1 MTGDPE
7 AGGLILVATPIG
19 NLGDLSPRAVTTL
32 AAADVV
38 ACEDTRRTGRLLQHA
53 GVDGARLLRVDAHT
67 EDRVAA
73 RIVTHLDEGR
83 TVAMV
88 TDAGT
93 PGISDPGERLVR
105 RVLDAGHRVSVIPGP
120 TAPVAALV
128 ASGLATNR
136 WCMEGFLP
144 RKGADRVARLAE
156 LGVEDR
162 TIVLFES
169 PRRLAATLGDLA
181 GALGEDR
188 SVAVAREL
196 TKLHEEV
203 FRGSISKAIEYFES
217 PRGEFVL
224 VVQGASEADLSR
236 TAEAPNLASIE
247 NELAR
252 LRESGAKAKEA
263 VASVAEYFGV
273 PKKEVYK
280 IWLQTAHR

>member
-1 MTGDPE
+1 MTGDPGE
-7 AGGLILVATPIG
+7 GGLILVATPIG
-19 NLGDLSPRAVTTL
+19 NLGDLSPRAATTL

-144 RKGADRVARLAE
+144 RKGSGRVARLAE
-156 LGVEDR
+156 LGVEER
-162 TIVLFES
+162 TIVLLES

-181 GALGEDR
+181 GALGGDR

-196 TKLHEEV
+196 TKLHEETR
-203 FRGSISKAIEYFES
+203 RGTLAGAVDHYVEAPK
-217 PRGEFVL
+217 GEVVIVVAGAPPADEPDDQRVL
-224 VVQGASEADLSR
+224 AVVTEARSGGASTRDAAD
-236 TAEAPNLASIE
+236 
-247 NELAR
+247 
-252 LRESGAKAKEA
+252 EA
-263 VASVAEYFGV
+263 VRRLGV
-273 PKKEVYK
+273 SRRRAYR
-280 IWLQTAHR
+280 LALGD

>member
-1 MTGDPE
+1 VTGDPG

-19 NLGDLSPRAVTTL
+19 NLGDLSPRAATTL

-73 RIVTHLDEGR
+73 RIVAHLDEGR

-144 RKGADRVARLAE
+144 RKGSDRVARLAE
-156 LGVEDR
+156 LGVEER
-162 TIVLFES
+162 TIVLLES

-181 GALGEDR
+181 GALGGDR

-196 TKLHEEV
+196 TKLHEETW
-203 FRGSISKAIEYFES
+203 RGTLAGAVDHYVEAPK
-217 PRGEFVL
+217 GEVVIVVAGAPPSDEPDDQRVL
-224 VVQGASEADLSR
+224 AVVKEARSGGASTRDAAD
-236 TAEAPNLASIE
+236 
-247 NELAR
+247 
-252 LRESGAKAKEA
+252 EA
-263 VASVAEYFGV
+263 VRRLGV
-273 PKKEVYK
+273 SRRRAYR
-280 IWLQTAHR
+280 LALGD

>member
-1 MTGDPE
+1 MTGDPG

-19 NLGDLSPRAVTTL
+19 NLGDLSPRAATTL

-73 RIVTHLDEGR
+73 RIVAHLDEGR

-144 RKGADRVARLAE
+144 RKGSDRVARLAE
-156 LGVEDR
+156 LGVEER
-162 TIVLFES
+162 TIVLLES

-181 GALGEDR
+181 GALGGDR

-196 TKLHEEV
+196 TKLHEETW
-203 FRGSISKAIEYFES
+203 RGTLAGAVDHYVEAPK
-217 PRGEFVL
+217 GEVVIVVAGAPPAGEPDDQRVL
-224 VVQGASEADLSR
+224 AVGTEARSGGASTRDAAD
-236 TAEAPNLASIE
+236 
-247 NELAR
+247 
-252 LRESGAKAKEA
+252 EA
-263 VASVAEYFGV
+263 VRRLGV
-273 PKKEVYK
+273 SRRRAYR
-280 IWLQTAHR
+280 LALGD

>member
-1 MTGDPE
+1 MTGDSG

-19 NLGDLSPRAVTTL
+19 NLGDLSPRAATTL

-144 RKGADRVARLAE
+144 RKGSDRVARLAE
-156 LGVEDR
+156 LGVEER
-162 TIVLFES
+162 TIVLLES

-181 GALGEDR
+181 GALGGDR

-196 TKLHEEV
+196 TKLHEETW
-203 FRGSISKAIEYFES
+203 RGTLAGAVDHYVEAPK
-217 PRGEFVL
+217 GEVVIVVAGAPPADEPDDQRVL
-224 VVQGASEADLSR
+224 AVVTEARSGGASTRDAAD
-236 TAEAPNLASIE
+236 
-247 NELAR
+247 
-252 LRESGAKAKEA
+252 EA
-263 VASVAEYFGV
+263 VRRLGV
-273 PKKEVYK
+273 SRRRAYR
-280 IWLQTAHR
+280 LALGD